1 MSTWLRLGVA
11 GSQTKR
17 REALSGS
24 QADDAPSD
32 MPLAIAELKFDSS
45 SLVPIRQQICE
56 AIRAAIWSHQLPPGT
71 LLPNSRV
78 LADHLGVS
86 RNTVVF
92 AYTRLVNE
100 SLCESK
106 TRRGT
111 RVARDIPYF
120 SQAVETP
127 RLEAPPACAAPLR
140 AAFAARHALEVRAN
154 RVCDKVPFALIASDP
169 VLYPRTKLGRRLAD
183 KFLGAPPAI
192 HNSPNNALCI
202 THFQKSVAAYL
213 RNVRGV
219 VCDPEQVV
227 AVSGLESALNLT
239 ARVLI
244 DPGDSVA
251 VEDPAMDIV
260 RSAFLSAGAQMF
272 PISSDGQGA
281 NPSRMRGPPARLI
294 YVSPSV
300 SFPFGAQMLERRRLE
315 ILAAARSQNAIVF
328 ECDTCGE
335 LRYGGGRIKSLYGL
349 DTDRRVIHYG
359 GFFQTLGVFV
369 NVGYLVVPKV
379 LRDYFREIGCLVTTT
394 PPAPVLDA
402 IAEFVE
408 ENEYAAHVRTVRSV
422 YAKRLE
428 TVKRAC
434 KETLPDAAVSEPL
447 GGLHVVLQFDAD
459 FDECAVS
466 EMAVAEN
473 LPVRSLSQYYQQKC
487 WQKGLVLGF
496 GAVSDQ
502 AVPSLVGRV
511 CELIAEA
518 KKAARAPAAKVS
530 R

>member
-1 MSTWLRLGVA
+1 
-11 GSQTKR
+11 
-17 REALSGS
+17 
-24 QADDAPSD
+24 

-92 AYTRLVNE
+92 AYTRLVKE

-120 SQAVETP
+120 SQTVETP
-127 RLEAPPACAAPLR
+127 RLDAPPASTAPLR
-140 AAFAARHALEVRAN
+140 AAFSARHALETRA
-154 RVCDKVPFALIASDP
+154 D
-169 VLYPRTKLGRRLAD
+169 
-183 KFLGAPPAI
+183 
-192 HNSPNNALCI
+192 
-202 THFQKSVAAYL
+202 
-213 RNVRGV
+213 
-219 VCDPEQVV
+219 
-227 AVSGLESALNLT
+227 
-239 ARVLI
+239 
-244 DPGDSVA
+244 
-251 VEDPAMDIV
+251 
-260 RSAFLSAGAQMF
+260 
-272 PISSDGQGA
+272 
-281 NPSRMRGPPARLI
+281 PSRMRGPPARLI

-300 SFPFGAQMLERRRLE
+300 SFPFGAQMPERRRLE
-315 ILAAARSQNAIVF
+315 VLATARSQNAIVF
-328 ECDTCGE
+328 ECDSCAE

-349 DTDRRVIHYG
+349 DADRRVIHYG

-369 NVGYLVVPKV
+369 NVGYLVVPKI
-379 LRDYFREIGCLVTTT
+379 LRDYFHEIGYLATTT
-394 PPAPVLDA
+394 PSAPVLDA

-408 ENEYAAHVRTVRSV
+408 ENEYAAHIRTVRSV

-434 KETLPDAAVSEPL
+434 KEMLPNVAVSEPL

-459 FDECAVS
+459 FDEHAVS
-466 EMAVAEN
+466 EMAASEN
-473 LPVRSLSQYYQQKC
+473 LPVRSLSQYYQQKH

-502 AVPSLVGRV
+502 SVPSLVGRIA
-511 CELIAEA
+511 ELIEDV
-518 KKAARAPAAKVS
+518 KKATRAPAAEVS

>member
-1 MSTWLRLGVA
+1 
-11 GSQTKR
+11 
-17 REALSGS
+17 
-24 QADDAPSD
+24 

-45 SLVPIRQQICE
+45 SLIPIRQQICE

-120 SQAVETP
+120 SQTVETS
-127 RLEAPPACAAPLR
+127 RLEAPQAPTAPLR
-140 AAFAARHALEVRAN
+140 AAFNARQALES
-154 RVCDKVPFALIASDP
+154 RVTRVSDKVPFALLASDP

-183 KFLGAPPAI
+183 KFLSAPPVIQNAPGSGLC
-192 HNSPNNALCI
+192 NS
-202 THFQKSVAAYL
+202 HFQKSVAAYL

-219 VCDPEQVV
+219 ECDPEQVV
-227 AVSGLESALNLT
+227 PVSGLESALNLT

-260 RSAFLSAGAQMF
+260 RSVFSSARAQMV

-281 NPSRMRGPPARLI
+281 DPSRMRGPPARLI

-300 SFPFGAQMLERRRLE
+300 SFPFGAQMPERRRLE

-328 ECDTCGE
+328 ECESCGE

-349 DTDRRVIHYG
+349 DVDRRVIHYG
-359 GFFQTLGVFV
+359 GFFQTLGAFM
-369 NVGYLVVPKV
+369 NVGYLIVPKV
-379 LRDYFREIGCLVTTT
+379 LRDCFQEIGCLATTT
-394 PPAPVLDA
+394 PSAPILDA

-408 ENEYAAHVRTVRSV
+408 ENEYAAHIRTVRSV

-434 KETLPDAAVSEPL
+434 KEILPDVAVSEPL

-466 EMAVAEN
+466 EMAVSEN
-473 LPVRSLSQYYQQKC
+473 LPVRSLSQYYQQKH

-496 GAVSDQ
+496 GAVPDQ
-502 AVPSLVGRV
+502 SVPSLVGRLS
-511 CELIAEA
+511 ELIKLVMRAT
-518 KKAARAPAAKVS
+518 RAPVS